1 MDNNYLVYVHT
12 TPSNKRYVGMT
23 SNDAQVRWKYGYGY
37 ENQIFCEAIKKY
49 GWDKTQHE
57 IVAQNLSKDEAEKM
71 EQKLIS
77 EYRTNDCRYGYNLTL
92 GGLGSLGR
100 VCSEITKRK
109 ISIANT
115 GRIPSDAT
123 RRMWSEQRKGK
134 CFKSN
139 KGKNNPMYGR
149 LGENNPNYG
158 RHHSEE
164 TLIKMRGQKRSEE
177 TKERMR
183 IAWQKRR
190 EKTKSSNA
198 LF

>member
-1 MDNNYLVYVHT
+1 
-12 TPSNKRYVGMT
+12 
-23 SNDAQVRWKYGYGY
+23 
-37 ENQIFCEAIKKY
+37 
-49 GWDKTQHE
+49 
-57 IVAQNLSKDEAEKM
+57 
-71 EQKLIS
+71 
-77 EYRTNDCRYGYNLTL
+77 
-92 GGLGSLGR
+92 
-100 VCSEITKRK
+100 
-109 ISIANT
+109 
-115 GRIPSDAT
+115 
-123 RRMWSEQRKGK
+123 MWSEQRKGK